1 MDSITVKQQSASSA
15 TETLSQ
21 IYDLIES
28 LSPEFEFAYEDVSFY
43 RTPSEFERDSSR
55 MYESFRS
62 CDFGFCGSYR
72 EDFSEDEI
80 RNSLP
85 REGYWRLP
93 LLEVKLRRNPHDV
106 GISFIK
112 TADEQFLEF
121 DAPSKKLLDRAMKE
135 IPWRDQ
141 LEFWT
146 GEADERWGLLALTQS
161 LESPASSDCK

>member
-1 MDSITVKQQSASSA
+1 M
-15 TETLSQ
+15 
-21 IYDLIES
+21 
-28 LSPEFEFAYEDVSFY
+28 
-43 RTPSEFERDSSR
+43 
-55 MYESFRS
+55 
-62 CDFGFCGSYR
+62 
-72 EDFSEDEI
+72 
-80 RNSLP
+80 
-85 REGYWRLP
+85 
-93 LLEVKLRRNPHDV
+93 LEVKLRRNPHDV